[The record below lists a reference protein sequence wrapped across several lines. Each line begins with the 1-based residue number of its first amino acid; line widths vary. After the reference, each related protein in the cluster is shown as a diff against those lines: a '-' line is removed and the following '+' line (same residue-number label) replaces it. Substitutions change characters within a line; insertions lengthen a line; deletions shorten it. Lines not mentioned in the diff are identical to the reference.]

1 MANTAACVP
10 NRLGDHVPGRRANK
24 TGAAWRAVYGPALV
38 LVRHAYGGGL
48 ANHFTRHAAG
58 EALRHFPALFAAQ
71 PEGGGAGGSQLT
83 ATKQNG
89 RSAGRG
95 RRGAGGGAA
104 GRRAG
109 GGARGGRGG
118 RERGD

>member
-24 TGAAWRAVYGPALV
+24 PGAAWRAVYGPALV

-58 EALRHFPALFAAQ
+58 EALRHFPALFAAK
-71 PEGGGAGGSQLT
+71 PEGGGAGGSQL
-83 ATKQNG
+83 AAAGHSG
-89 RSAGRG
+89 RSAERG
-95 RRGAGGGAA
+95 RQGAGCIAA
-104 GRRAG
+104 W
-109 GGARGGRGG
+109 
-118 RERGD
+118 